1 MESLPDIPLRK
12 ILNEISFDDLLNLS
26 KTPEVRKLVLQ
37 FFSNESNFRDLE
49 KRVVLECIDQLE
61 EDLETNLF
69 LELIEFFETKGY
81 RDFRTLPAFQR
92 INKEFLKELFV
103 LEPRLLQEID
113 EIDFNIEDFEFLVR
127 KKKLLSQDIKQLIQK
142 YQNKLDHNE
151 EKEILRFKKSFSK
164 GPDSYDNIKEY
175 LEQVSQYL
183 ETYMK
188 SKNEL
193 SIKSAFY
200 SCIHTKLEIIHRLFD
215 RS

>member
-1 MESLPDIPLRK
+1 LRK
-12 ILNEISFDDLLNLS
+12 ILNEISFGDLLNLS

-113 EIDFNIEDFEFLVR
+113 EIDFNIEDFEFQIR
-127 KKKLLSQDIKQLIQK
+127 QKKLVSQQIKRLIQK
-142 YQNKLDHNE
+142 YRNKMDEIE
-151 EKEILRFKKSFSK
+151 EKEILRFKKLFFK
-164 GPDSYDNIKEY
+164 GPKSYENIKEY
-175 LEQVSQYL
+175 LEQVNQYL
-183 ETYMK
+183 EIYMK

-200 SCIHTKLEIIHRLFD
+200 RCIQTKLEIIHRLFD
-215 RS
+215 QS